1 MVLGALNK
9 IDIPHANIPACEK
22 DMDRMF
28 DITNVTHLSAKT
40 GQGVGELMTRII
52 TEIPPPKVD
61 TKAEFQGYLHDCT
74 YGGGMAILTIFV
86 RSGSLS
92 HRNAIMTVGTNKQ
105 FQIRE
110 MGVFLPSLSPTPYL
124 HSGQMGYV
132 KIRVRSSEDIIIGD
146 TICLPNCSVKPTIT
160 SVPQPK
166 SSVFSGVFPDE
177 GTDFGS
183 LKLALEKLAQ
193 SDTSLS
199 VSPSSHPSL
208 GRGWTLGFLGTLHRE
223 VFAQRLQQ
231 EFGESVILTKPT
243 IVYRA
248 IMTSSKVGTDQIK
261 KYCFLIGS

>member
-1 MVLGALNK
+1 
-9 IDIPHANIPACEK
+9 
-22 DMDRMF
+22 
-28 DITNVTHLSAKT
+28 
-40 GQGVGELMTRII
+40 
-52 TEIPPPKVD
+52 
-61 TKAEFQGYLHDCT
+61 
-74 YGGGMAILTIFV
+74 MAILTIFV

-92 HRNAIMTVGTNKQ
+92 HRNTIFTVGTNKQ

-132 KIRVRSSEDIIIGD
+132 KIRVRNADEIIIGD
-146 TICLPNCSVKPTIT
+146 TICLPNCTVKPTIT

-248 IMTSSKVGTDQIK
+248 IMSSSKVGTDQTR
-261 KYCFLIGS
+261 KYCSLIG